1 MANADK
7 LYESAL
13 YGWSKPDRS
22 NDPNIVAVHRLFSV
36 LDGGE
41 GMHLVKLTVKEIARN
56 DQANKLYTIEAMELN
71 EKSPTAQWVDST
83 VQADGLDPT
92 SIRSVGDI
100 LKLAKNTQKSNINQ
114 RLNKLLSRIEAKRDK

>member
-1 MANADK
+1 MN
-7 LYESAL
+7 
-13 YGWSKPDRS
+13 
-22 NDPNIVAVHRLFSV
+22 
-36 LDGGE
+36 
-41 GMHLVKLTVKEIARN
+41 
-56 DQANKLYTIEAMELN
+56 LN

-114 RLNKLLSRIEAKRDK
+114 RLNKLLSRIDALRSEDGKYRGVVRLTYEDKEKKVAINSI